1 MTTQKIEAVFQNGT
15 FRPINPANLIIEEG
29 QRVKIVVESDELPS
43 VLQLA
48 TQVYDGLTPEE
59 INEVENI
66 ALDRREFFGTKAQ

>member
-15 FRPINPANLIIEEG
+15 FHPINPANLIFEEG
-29 QRVKIVVESDELPS
+29 QRVKIVVESDELPA

-59 INEVENI
+59 IDEVEKI